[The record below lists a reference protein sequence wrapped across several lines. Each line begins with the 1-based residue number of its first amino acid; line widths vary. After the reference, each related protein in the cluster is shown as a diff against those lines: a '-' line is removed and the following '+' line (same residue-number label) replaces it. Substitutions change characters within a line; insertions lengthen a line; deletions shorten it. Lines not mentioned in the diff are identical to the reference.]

1 MAAKN
6 LEQVFAL
13 IDVGTEMRK
22 ALCIGPQHEIIQRID
37 VRTKTINEAIRN
49 EMKDFLAHRIMIFS
63 KDLPD
68 SVQVILNAFHEEIF
82 K

>member
-6 LEQVFAL
+6 LNQAIHL
-13 IDVGTEMRK
+13 ANIDIEIKK
-22 ALCIGPQHEIIQRID
+22 ALCIGPAYEFTQRID
-37 VRTKTINEAIRN
+37 NAEKIIAMNVRN
-49 EMKDFLAHRIMIFS
+49 ELKDFLAHRIMIFS